1 MNNNLKKCN
10 KECKYCENIRLL
22 KVTCNLDCRYIKTQ
36 DMRNFI
42 IRFGISDS
50 YNRVQFE
57 FSKSFLEN
65 TFIYKNLENVIDK
78 YK

>member
-10 KECKYCENIRLL
+10 KECKYCENIPRL

-36 DMRNFI
+36 DLRNVI
-42 IRFGISDS
+42 IRFRIFT
-50 YNRVQFE
+50 RIHFE

-65 TFIYKNLENVIDK
+65 TIIYKNLEYVIDK

>member
-10 KECKYCENIRLL
+10 KECKYCENILWL

-36 DMRNFI
+36 DMINFI

-65 TFIYKNLENVIDK
+65 TFIYKNLEYVIDK